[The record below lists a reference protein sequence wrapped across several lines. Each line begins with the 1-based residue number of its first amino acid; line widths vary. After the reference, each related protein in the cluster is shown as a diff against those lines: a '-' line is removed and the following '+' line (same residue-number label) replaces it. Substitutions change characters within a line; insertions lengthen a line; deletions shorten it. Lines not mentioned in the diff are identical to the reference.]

1 MEDVDVNIK
10 RFKSYAALHEAVQW
24 SDIPLDLF
32 KGILEKTTDVNAPN
46 DDGKTPLKLADGCK
60 LNKEAFKLLRHCAD
74 STV

>member
-10 RFKSYAALHEAVQW
+10 WLKGNLALHEAVQW

-32 KGILEKTTDVNAPN
+32 KRILDKTTDVKAPN
-46 DDGKTPLKLADGCK
+46 NDGETPLQLANECK
-60 LNKEAFKLLRHCAD
+60 LNKEAFELLQHRVD